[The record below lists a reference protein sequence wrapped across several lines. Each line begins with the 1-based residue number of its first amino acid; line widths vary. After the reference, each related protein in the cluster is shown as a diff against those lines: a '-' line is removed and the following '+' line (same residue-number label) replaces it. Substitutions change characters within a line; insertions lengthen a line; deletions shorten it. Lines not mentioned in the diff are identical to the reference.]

1 MDGFDVSYN
10 FGDVGT
16 VVSKQVGLVPIHP
29 GLIAR
34 FFKPLTP
41 SPIVSCRFL
50 LLLALLNWF
59 IELDYLKYSEAG
71 QPHRQRGS
79 WSQTRAAR

>member
-1 MDGFDVSYN
+1 MDGFHVSYN

-16 VVSKQVGLVPIHP
+16 VMSKQVGLVPNHP

-34 FFKPLTP
+34 LFKPLTP
-41 SPIVSCRFL
+41 SRVFSCRFL

-59 IELDYLKYSEAG
+59 NELDYLKYSEAG
-71 QPHRQRGS
+71 QPHRQHGS
-79 WSQTRAAR
+79 LSQTRAAR